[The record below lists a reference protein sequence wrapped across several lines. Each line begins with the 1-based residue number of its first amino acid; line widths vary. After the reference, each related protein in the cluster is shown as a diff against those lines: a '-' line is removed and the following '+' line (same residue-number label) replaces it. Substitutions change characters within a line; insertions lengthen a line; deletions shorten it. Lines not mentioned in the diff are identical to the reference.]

1 MTRPEN
7 GGFILNRKLPAS
19 LLCNY
24 TGQGYNIENAFFG
37 NPNYIWKSDG
47 SLNIYIK
54 MTFANP
60 IKLSGCGIINHTIP
74 ATATVVLH
82 YYHDAFLTYAGNSGG
97 WSWNEKNMYKIITEV
112 EYQYYSLS
120 IALPG
125 SSAIQIGEIHLG
137 DSFQF
142 PHNFSWGY
150 EEEFEVVKKV
160 DTTDEGVHYETPD
173 DSDTYIAPS
182 FSKLQISF
190 DDTKDEYYPMF
201 KTLIMPGKKIFI
213 KNYTKPDC
221 HFGIVPNTKLKA
233 KKKRTGDSYS
243 IEFWEDAIGGLL

>member
-19 LLCNY
+19 LLCNQ
-24 TGQGYNIENAFFG
+24 TAQGYSIENAFSG
-37 NPNYIWKSDG
+37 NPNFIWKSDG
-47 SLNIYIK
+47 SINIYIK
-54 MTFANP
+54 ITFANP
-60 IKLSGCGIINHTIP
+60 IKLSGGGIINHTIP
-74 ATATVVLH
+74 ATATVMLH
-82 YYHDAFLTYAGNSGG
+82 YYYDAFLTYAGNSG
-97 WSWNEKNMYKIITEV
+97 SWTLNEKNMYKIITEV

-120 IALPG
+120 IALSE
-125 SSAIQIGEIHLG
+125 SSSVQIGEIHLG
-137 DSFQF
+137 DSLQF

-173 DSDTYIAPS
+173 DKDTYTAPS
-182 FSKLQISF
+182 FSKLTVNF
-190 DDTKDEYYPMF
+190 DDINNQYYTTY

-213 KNYTKPDC
+213 KNFTKPEC
-221 HFGIVPNTKLKA
+221 YFGIVPNTKLKA

-243 IEFWEDAIGGLL
+243 IGFWEDAIGGVQ